1 MKCIKCGNNL
11 KEGQKFCNE
20 CGAKVDDNVETN
32 NLYKDTA
39 IIEQPIENVTDE
51 KTPDIDSDTQRSLLK
66 KIQCRIGF
74 KTMLLVSFVS
84 FFFPFC
90 TVSCSGNKITSPSGY
105 QIVSDFGLSKN
116 QLDTLELEAVNVVDT
131 TIGLVIIIMVCGIF
145 ISGAIKNTLQAI
157 LAIAFM
163 IGFKHSERFERLSTA
178 GMQIDFRFGYYF
190 AFTAFLLA
198 ATAFIWAPKIMQKSS
213 KNLSKYNQINSGL
226 SGSLIIIAVIAVVTN
241 SGMIRGMGAVF
252 SDNNKAVYEMEEDT
266 PVFNNDIFSWNKD
279 GGDGTTTVEESSQ
292 VKEVT
297 DDTPVTAYDYGYN
310 INNPDYYIKRS
321 PLYFDTDVESI
332 KGRKL
337 IGSKVIVS
345 GQITYASSGN
355 STTLPDM
362 TTLNNLDKYF
372 ISDLYSMGQYEVL
385 TACDSNVYKD
395 DYVTVYGTVVNIDKN
410 GIVYIAGQLI
420 EPDDTQYYTESENY
434 PASSQLQ
441 STEYYNTESNKLT
454 GDPGNGYV
462 IEGSDS
468 RYLTEE
474 ELRNMSKD
482 ELRLA
487 RNEIY
492 ARHGRMFS
500 SADLQDYFN
509 SMDWYSGYI
518 PSDQFDESVLN
529 AFEKSNLILIK
540 SVEDSK

>member
-1 MKCIKCGNNL
+1 MKCVKCGNNL
-11 KEGQKFCNE
+11 QEGQKFCNE
-20 CGAKVDDNVETN
+20 CGTKADGNVETN
-32 NLYKDTA
+32 NLYQELA
-39 IIEQPIENVTDE
+39 ITEQPTEPVADE
-51 KTPDIDSDTQRSLLK
+51 KTSDIDSDTQRSLLK

-74 KTMLLVSFVS
+74 KTMLLIAFVS

-105 QIVSDFGLSKN
+105 QMVSDFGLSKN

-178 GMQIDFRFGYYF
+178 GMQVDFRFGYYL

-198 ATAFIWAPKIMQKSS
+198 ATAFIWAPTIMSKIC

-226 SGSLIIIAVIAVVTN
+226 SGSLIIITVIALVTN
-241 SGMIRGMGAVF
+241 PGVIRGMGAVF
-252 SDNNKAVYEMEEDT
+252 SDHDEAVYEMGEDT
-266 PVFNNDIFSWNKD
+266 PVFNNDIFSWNED
-279 GGDGTTTVEESSQ
+279 SGDDAVTIEESSQ
-292 VKEVT
+292 VEEIT

-321 PLYFDTDVESI
+321 PLYFNTDVESI
-332 KGRKL
+332 KSRKL
-337 IGSKVIVS
+337 IGSKVIIS

-362 TTLNNLDKYF
+362 TTLNDLDKYF
-372 ISDLYSMGQYEVL
+372 ISDSYSMGQYEVL

-410 GIVYIAGQLI
+410 GIVYIAGQFI
-420 EPDDTQYYTESENY
+420 ESDNTQFYNKTENNS
-434 PASSQLQ
+434 ASTALQ
-441 STEYYNTESNKLT
+441 PTEYYNAESEKLT
-454 GDPGNGYV
+454 GDPGSGYV

-474 ELRNMSKD
+474 DLRDMSKG

-492 ARHGRMFS
+492 ARHGRLFS

-509 SMDWYSGYI
+509 SMNWYVGYI
-518 PSDQFDESVLN
+518 PVDQFDESVLN
-529 AFEKSNLILIK
+529 DCEKANLIFIK
-540 SVEDSK
+540 SVEDSR

>member
-1 MKCIKCGNNL
+1 MKCVKCGNNIQ
-11 KEGQKFCNE
+11 EGQKFCNE
-20 CGAKVDDNVETN
+20 CGTKADNNVETN
-32 NLYKDTA
+32 NLYQDPA
-39 IIEQPIENVTDE
+39 ITEQPTEPVADE
-51 KTPDIDSDTQRSLLK
+51 KTPDIDSVTQRSLLK

-74 KTMLLVSFVS
+74 KTMLLIAFVS

-105 QIVSDFGLSKN
+105 QMVSNFGLSKN

-131 TIGLVIIIMVCGIF
+131 TVGLVIIIMVCGIF

-178 GMQIDFRFGYYF
+178 GMQVDFRFGYYL

-226 SGSLIIIAVIAVVTN
+226 SGSLILITVIAVVTN

-266 PVFNNDIFSWNKD
+266 PVFNNDIFAWNE
-279 GGDGTTTVEESSQ
+279 DGTATIEESSQ
-292 VKEVT
+292 VEEIT

-321 PLYFDTDVESI
+321 PLYFDTHVESI
-332 KGRKL
+332 KSRKL
-337 IGSKVIVS
+337 FGSKVIIS

-362 TTLNNLDKYF
+362 TTLSDLDKFF
-372 ISDLYSMGQYEVL
+372 ISDSYSMGQYEVL
-385 TACDSNVYKD
+385 TVCDSNVYKD

-420 EPDDTQYYTESENY
+420 EPDDTQSNNEKEND
-434 PASSQLQ
+434 PASTALQ
-441 STEYYNTESNKLT
+441 PTEYYNAESEKLT
-454 GDPGNGYV
+454 GDPGSGYV
-462 IEGSDS
+462 IEGTDS

-474 ELRNMSKD
+474 DLRDMSKG

-492 ARHGRMFS
+492 ARHGRMFR

-509 SMDWYSGYI
+509 SMDWYVGYI
-518 PSDQFDESVLN
+518 PVDQFDESVLN
-529 AFEKSNLILIK
+529 DCEKANLIFIK
-540 SVEDSK
+540 SVEDSR